1 MIKNDWLHSINCFS
15 LKTII
20 GKEIKKIGVKVT
32 NKTILLEMSLLMTM
46 TMASSS
52 IYEYT
57 IVGHKFVPKMV
68 DVFHRPKY
76 ISKSKNP
83 KFNYT

>member
-20 GKEIKKIGVKVT
+20 GKEIKIIGVKVT
-32 NKTILLEMSLLMTM
+32 NKTILLEISLLMIM

-57 IVGHKFVPKMV
+57 VL
-68 DVFHRPKY
+68 HRLQY
-76 ISKSKNP
+76 IINKKSILNLIIR
-83 KFNYT
+83 NSIN